1 MWPRYRGL
9 LERLVVDGRLVARG
23 FGVALART
31 LGAGVAAPGRSGAR
45 EGSAAVSGGVVI
57 AEEDTRRPPR
67 AGPGFAGIE
76 LPGNA
81 KILAATYFPERL
93 PSQYLRRWRA

>member
-1 MWPRYRGL
+1 MLGGGL
-9 LERLVVDGRLVARG
+9 VSS
-23 FGVALART
+23 
-31 LGAGVAAPGRSGAR
+31 GAGMPGRSGAR
-45 EGSAAVSGGVVI
+45 EGPAAESGGLVI
-57 AEEDTRRPPR
+57 GEKDTRRPR
-67 AGPGFAGIE
+67 SAGSGFAGIA

>member
-1 MWPRYRGL
+1 
-9 LERLVVDGRLVARG
+9 
-23 FGVALART
+23 
-31 LGAGVAAPGRSGAR
+31 
-45 EGSAAVSGGVVI
+45 
-57 AEEDTRRPPR
+57 
-67 AGPGFAGIE
+67 

>member
-1 MWPRYRGL
+1 MPALWSAHQRGDRRRVRY
-9 LERLVVDGRLVARG
+9 ELVPELP
-23 FGVALART
+23 ALRIKD
-31 LGAGVAAPGRSGAR
+31 PAR
-45 EGSAAVSGGVVI
+45 EGPAAESGGLVI
-57 AEEDTRRPPR
+57 AEKDTRRPR
-67 AGPGFAGIE
+67 SAGSGFAGIE